1 MKVAIGA
8 DHGGYQLKEKIK
20 EFLIENG
27 YEIVDF
33 GTHSEDSID
42 YPEIAYPLA
51 KAVSNGECDRGIL
64 ICGTGIGMSLVAN
77 KVKGIRAALCSDV
90 YSARY
95 SVLHNNANVLTLG
108 GRVIGEGLAKEI
120 VGAWLSE
127 SFSQGERHVRR
138 VNKIKKIEEGWCKN
152 EA

>member
-95 SVLHNNANVLTLG
+95 SVLHNNANVLTFG

-120 VGAWLSE
+120 VSAWLSE

-152 EA
+152 EV